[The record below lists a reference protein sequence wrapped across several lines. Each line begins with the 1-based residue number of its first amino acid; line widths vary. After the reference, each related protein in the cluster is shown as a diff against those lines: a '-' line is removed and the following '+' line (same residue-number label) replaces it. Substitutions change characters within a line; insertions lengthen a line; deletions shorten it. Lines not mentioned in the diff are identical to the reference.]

1 MKRCPHCLF
10 IYPDTDGVCD
20 FDQTALVAVTD
31 AEIAAAAD
39 TAERFKTSEPQVA
52 NTTET
57 QKNWRAIVLAGVVG
71 MILGIV
77 MVGASVVIHR
87 RIDTPAVATQS
98 YTSPFISSTST
109 TPSPVP
115 SPSAQ
120 TEASPEPTVEITKPS
135 PSKNVTAHSS
145 TSSAPVSTSAR
156 TRAQNGKPMIL
167 LTTGGKIDADEVWQ
181 TKDGVWYR
189 REGLV
194 TLLKKNRVKA
204 IVRQ

>member
-20 FDQTALVAVTD
+20 FDQTALVVVTD

-39 TAERFKTSEPQVA
+39 TVERSKINESQIA
-52 NTTET
+52 NNLPKL
-57 QKNWRAIVLAGVVG
+57 KNWRAIVLAGIVG

-77 MVGASVVIHR
+77 MVGVSVAIHR
-87 RIDTPAVATQS
+87 RIDTVVATQNEAL
-98 YTSPFISSTST
+98 PIIPSTT
-109 TPSPVP
+109 PTPSPVA
-115 SPSAQ
+115 SPIAQ
-120 TEASPEPTVEITKPS
+120 KEPSPEPTVEITKAS
-135 PSKNVTAHSS
+135 SSKSVTAHST
-145 TSSAPVSTSAR
+145 TSSAPVSTTAR
-156 TRAQNGKPMIL
+156 TKAQNGKPVIL

-204 IVRQ
+204 VVRQ